1 MLGCSGVRGG
11 WLCATQKYAS
21 VEAGL
26 FENRREQQADK
37 REALILAARYSGCRE
52 FDDLSP

>member
-1 MLGCSGVRGG
+1 MLACLDVKGG

-37 REALILAARYSGCRE
+37 REALLLAARFSGCRE